1 MKSIG
6 LFLIILSL
14 AGCAKSNYTTYKSE
28 YEKIDWEDQPNYSQL
43 KNWAAHPAKLDPSDS
58 VPAQILNN
66 HEHKQ
71 LADVFFIHPTT
82 YLDPTQPNGWSAS
95 LKDIAVN
102 INTDY
107 STILNQASVF
117 NEVGTVYAPRY
128 RQAHIK
134 SYYPVTKIDT
144 MYALAAFEL
153 AYQDV
158 KHAFDYYLAHHNQ
171 NKPIIIAAHSQ
182 GSTHAQRLLKEYF
195 DNKLLSKQ
203 LVAAYIVGMAIDP
216 AEFTSLK
223 ACETPTETGCICA
236 WRTYKEGFIPPFVQ
250 IEKFNSIVTNPIT
263 WNSNQP
269 IAKRDANKGTVLYN
283 FNKILPKV
291 AGAIVYKGVLWT
303 PKPKFFGNFLY
314 NTNNYHIADFNL
326 YYMSVRKNATD
337 RAVQYLQQNLNKTN

>member
-1 MKSIG
+1 MRSIG

-14 AGCAKSNYTTYKSE
+14 AGCAKSNYTTYKSA

-58 VPAQILNN
+58 VPAQIVKN

-82 YLDPTQPNGWSAS
+82 YLDPAQPNGWSAS

-182 GSTHAQRLLKEYF
+182 GSTHAKRLLKEYF

>member
-1 MKSIG
+1 MRSIG

-14 AGCAKSNYTTYKSE
+14 AGCTKSNYTTYKSE

-58 VPAQILNN
+58 VPAQLLNN
-66 HEHKQ
+66 HAHKQ

-95 LKDIAVN
+95 LKDIALN

-171 NKPIIIAAHSQ
+171 NKPIILAAHSQ
-182 GSTHAQRLLKEYF
+182 GSTHAKRLLKEYF
-195 DNKLLSKQ
+195 DNKPLSKQ
-203 LVAAYIVGMAIDP
+203 LIAAYIVGMAIDP
-216 AEFTSLK
+216 ADFTNIK

-236 WRTYKEGFIPPFVQ
+236 WRTYKEGFIAPFVQ
-250 IEKFNSIVTNPIT
+250 LEKFKSIVTNPIT

-269 IAKRDANKGTVLYN
+269 IAKRDANKGSVLYN

-291 AGAIVYKGVLWT
+291 AGAIVHEGVLWT

-314 NTNNYHIADFNL
+314 NTSNYHIADFNL
-326 YYMSVRKNATD
+326 YYISIRKNATD
-337 RAVQYLQQNLNKTN
+337 RAVQYLQQNSLKTN

>member
-1 MKSIG
+1 MRSIG

-14 AGCAKSNYTTYKSE
+14 AGCTKSNYTTYKSE

-58 VPAQILNN
+58 VPAQLLNN
-66 HEHKQ
+66 HAHKQ

-95 LKDIAVN
+95 LKDIALN

-171 NKPIIIAAHSQ
+171 NKPIILAAHSQ
-182 GSTHAQRLLKEYF
+182 GSTHAKRLLKEYF
-195 DNKLLSKQ
+195 DNKPLSKQ
-203 LVAAYIVGMAIDP
+203 LIAAYIVGMAIDP
-216 AEFTSLK
+216 ADFTNIK

-236 WRTYKEGFIPPFVQ
+236 WRTYKEGFIAPFVQ
-250 IEKFNSIVTNPIT
+250 LEKFKSIVTNPIT

-269 IAKRDANKGTVLYN
+269 IAKRDANKGSVLYN

-291 AGAIVYKGVLWT
+291 AGAIVHEGVLWT

-314 NTNNYHIADFNL
+314 NTSNYHIADFNL
-326 YYMSVRKNATD
+326 YYMSIRKNATD
-337 RAVQYLQQNLNKTN
+337 RAVQYLQQNSLKTN